1 MRYDPLTPGTVRF
14 WAALDAGI
22 AWMAIPPLA
31 PKFLAMIFWL
41 NGLLGGTA
49 TAPPLDEPMH
59 LLFVCLTGALVGT
72 WALARLLHPVGL
84 LGVIDGW
91 ARLYV
96 AGVLA
101 WVILVAGG
109 PPILW
114 LFVFTE
120 AAGSVSQLRAAHAR
134 PTA

>member
-1 MRYDPLTPGTVRF
+1 MTPHPIPPRTVRF
-14 WAALDAGI
+14 WAGLDAGI

-31 PKFLAMIFWL
+31 PKFLAMIYWL
-41 NGLLGGTA
+41 NGLLGGDA
-49 TAPPLDEPMH
+49 AAPPLDQPMH

-96 AGVLA
+96 AAVLA
-101 WVILVAGG
+101 WVILGLDG

-114 LFVFTE
+114 LFVLTE
-120 AAGSVSQLRAAHAR
+120 TAGTLSQLRAAYAR
-134 PTA
+134 PDA